1 MKKID
6 NENKCIAYGAGMNS
20 GFFID
25 TIRKKGIE
33 LLCIC
38 DRDESKQGMY
48 IHGLE
53 ILSLKDAKAKYGND
67 IKVYITTLSPLKEE
81 IAHELVSSG
90 AISREQVANAEV
102 REKYV
107 GCWHLEREFLID
119 SEKINYCCGLGNAHN
134 EPPAVM
140 WKGSAEDIVK
150 DFVFRRDELIYKV
163 KNGLESPCSGC
174 PNLQERLWDP
184 DKKVRTIAFSLQ
196 YPCNYSCVYCRSRNM
211 RNKVTKEY
219 DDKIN
224 SFDFASVLKMLETT
238 GNLALETPI
247 ELSAGEIT
255 INPQKEKIY
264 QVIRDYPVMFF
275 TNGYIYDEEI
285 ARHISRDKGSFI
297 NCSVDAGTRETYKK
311 VKGLDGFER
320 VREHIYKYS
329 VERGGRVQL
338 KYIVLNENCD
348 KENLD
353 GFVDLCIY
361 CNVEAARISTD
372 MCYDLSELPERI
384 IEGAEYLKKRLR
396 DSGIVVYI
404 MDTFGTKITKII
416 NEY

>member
-1 MKKID
+1 
-6 NENKCIAYGAGMNS
+6 
-20 GFFID
+20 
-25 TIRKKGIE
+25 
-33 LLCIC
+33 
-38 DRDESKQGMY
+38 
-48 IHGLE
+48 
-53 ILSLKDAKAKYGND
+53 
-67 IKVYITTLSPLKEE
+67 
-81 IAHELVSSG
+81 
-90 AISREQVANAEV
+90 
-102 REKYV
+102 
-107 GCWHLEREFLID
+107 
-119 SEKINYCCGLGNAHN
+119 
-134 EPPAVM
+134 
-140 WKGSAEDIVK
+140 
-150 DFVFRRDELIYKV
+150 
-163 KNGLESPCSGC
+163 
-174 PNLQERLWDP
+174 
-184 DKKVRTIAFSLQ
+184 
-196 YPCNYSCVYCRSRNM
+196 M